1 MTLPTSLRGP
11 PGTAWSV
18 AGANRRAAP
27 NPHECSSALQ
37 PRWQCQGR
45 TRLEKLALGS
55 VPGGRPR
62 GNQTNDRRSV

>member
-11 PGTAWSV
+11 PGTARI
-18 AGANRRAAP
+18 GAPRP
-27 NPHECSSALQ
+27 TPHECSSALQ
-37 PRWQCQGR
+37 PQWQCQGR
-45 TRLEKLALGS
+45 TRLDKLALGS